1 MISVIPQKGHIFN
14 TSVKNNISMFQKN
27 ASFENIKRAAD
38 IAGIGNYIDS
48 LPKKYNTV
56 IGGKTIELSGGQI
69 QKIFI
74 ARAIFNKP
82 KILILDE
89 ATSSQDALSEK
100 KIMMQIK
107 KIFVDS
113 TIIIVTHR
121 MSFLRFVDKIYY
133 LKKGKVVEN
142 GTWSELYNKKNS
154 LFRNMANLQ
163 KIEKTKI

>member
-1 MISVIPQKGHIFN
+1 M
-14 TSVKNNISMFQKN
+14 
-27 ASFENIKRAAD
+27 
-38 IAGIGNYIDS
+38 
-48 LPKKYNTV
+48 
-56 IGGKTIELSGGQI
+56 
-69 QKIFI
+69 
-74 ARAIFNKP
+74 
-82 KILILDE
+82 ILDE

-107 KIFVDS
+107 KIFVNS

-163 KIEKTKI
+163 KIEKTKIWNLLGN